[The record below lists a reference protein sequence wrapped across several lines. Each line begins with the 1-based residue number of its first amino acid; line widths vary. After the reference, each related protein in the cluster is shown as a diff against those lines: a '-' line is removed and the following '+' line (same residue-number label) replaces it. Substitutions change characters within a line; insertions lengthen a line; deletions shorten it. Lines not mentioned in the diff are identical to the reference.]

1 MPLEALLK
9 VNLVVATLNGSSI
22 ADGIT
27 AENSKAWSPG
37 PVCKELLWWGLGGLF
52 MLKWF
57 QWSGGS
63 GMQSVLFYKDFRKQR
78 YHVIPHM
85 LPEPEILALL
95 GADLLVKQ
103 I

>member
-1 MPLEALLK
+1 MQGVVLVGIGRAFVQGLCLNGFTGLEAL
-9 VNLVVATLNGSSI
+9 VCNLS
-22 ADGIT
+22 
-27 AENSKAWSPG
+27 
-37 PVCKELLWWGLGGLF
+37 F
-52 MLKWF
+52 
-57 QWSGGS
+57 
-63 GMQSVLFYKDFRKQR
+63 FYRDFRKQR

>member
-1 MPLEALLK
+1 MHPIFLMELQLR
-9 VNLVVATLNGSSI
+9 
-22 ADGIT
+22 T
-27 AENSKAWSPG
+27 ARPG
-37 PVCKELLWWGLGGLF
+37 AQGLCARSCGGDWEGFCTRF
-52 MLKWF
+52 MFKWF
-57 QWSGGS
+57 QWSGSS
-63 GMQSVLFYKDFRKQR
+63 GMRSFFFYRDFRKQC